1 MNSTSALAFAGDE
14 LFADA
19 GAVPATRLGDALIAR
34 ITAAIQDGRL
44 KPGDALPSEARIAAG
59 FGVSK
64 PVAREALRQLA
75 AMGVVHVQQGKA
87 TRVTALNAQPLD
99 RFFRFAVG
107 GTRQGLVQAVELRRI
122 LEPPIAAYSAQRRS
136 DADVADLEEI
146 LARMEAALGN
156 GSGWIEADL
165 AFHARI
171 AASAGNRLLEL
182 QMEGLMP
189 VIREVM
195 EIFDYR
201 SSRSLADWRKT
212 YERHARVVEAIRAG
226 DAAAAQL
233 AMSKHFEAAE
243 AAIAE
248 LATIGEEKHD
258 KQHGTSS

>member
-1 MNSTSALAFAGDE
+1 MRSTSALALAGDE
-14 LFADA
+14 IFADA
-19 GAVPATRLGDALIAR
+19 GLAPATRLGDALIAS

-44 KPGDALPSEARIAAG
+44 KPGDALPAEARIAAA

-75 AMGVVHVQQGKA
+75 AMGVVHVQQGKV

-99 RFFRFAVG
+99 RFFRFAIG

-136 DADVADLEEI
+136 AADVAALEDI
-146 LARMEAALGN
+146 LARMEAALGD
-156 GSGWIEADL
+156 GAGWIEADL

-171 AASAGNRLLEL
+171 ASSSGNRLLEL
-182 QMEGLMP
+182 QMEGLAP

-212 YERHARVVEAIRAG
+212 FGRHARVVEAIRAG
-226 DAAAAQL
+226 DASAAQL
-233 AMSKHFEAAE
+233 AMTKHFEAAE

-248 LATIGEEKHD
+248 LAAIREEDHV
-258 KQHGTSS
+258 KQRRAPS